1 MDIGERIKKR
11 RLELGM
17 TQDELAKAAGYK
29 WRSSINKIEL
39 GGQRLP
45 QIQIEKIAKALKVTP
60 SYLAG
65 WEEEEYVTEEGKAY
79 LVPELLAQDEELL
92 EKYFE
97 LSLENRK
104 TLLGIIDT
112 LLQAQSR
119 KEQNDD

>member
-1 MDIGERIKKR
+1 MDIGDRIKKR

-39 GGQRLP
+39 GGQKLP

-65 WEEEEYVTEEGKAY
+65 WEEEEYITEEGKPR
-79 LVPELLAQDEELL
+79 LMSELLAQDEEML
-92 EKYFE
+92 EKYFK
-97 LSLENRK
+97 LSVENRE
-104 TLLGIIDT
+104 TLIGIIDT
-112 LLQAQSR
+112 LLQAQTR

>member
-1 MDIGERIKKR
+1 MDIGDRIKKR

-39 GGQRLP
+39 GGQKLP

-65 WEEEEYVTEEGKAY
+65 WEEEEYITEEGKSY
-79 LVPELLAQDEELL
+79 LASELLARDEEML
-92 EKYFE
+92 EKYFK
-97 LSLENRK
+97 LSIENRE
-104 TLLGIIDT
+104 TLIGIIDT
-112 LLQAQSR
+112 LLQAQTR